1 MLENQKFLIVLD
13 CDGTLLNDEKKILPK
28 TKAYLMELA
37 KRGNIITMASGRP
50 DRAVLPY
57 YRELECH
64 GPFIGYNGS
73 IILDPDDKKFPVF
86 KKKYPLTII
95 KDFLSH
101 FKIDD
106 FSNIM
111 AEDEK
116 NLFFLYEDHEY
127 ENYFHPEGMNVFYG
141 PMLELFKE
149 DLFGFIISLKDP
161 NLLFKVQDVISK
173 YDDIGFRP
181 WINTSLIGEFFFY
194 SVNKSTAIER
204 LQKYYQIDRA
214 HVIAFGDADNDI
226 EMIKK
231 AGVSFA
237 MQNGSEVIKKVAD
250 YITPFDNNHEGIY
263 FALKKFLDDDR

>member
-13 CDGTLLNDEKKILPK
+13 CDGTLLTDEKKVLPK
-28 TKAYLMELA
+28 TKSYLMELA

-50 DRAVLPY
+50 DRAILPY

-73 IILDPDDKKFPVF
+73 IILDPDDKNFPVF
-86 KKKYPLTII
+86 KKKYPVEII

-106 FSNIM
+106 FNNIM

-116 NLFFLYEDHEY
+116 NLFFLYEEHEY
-127 ENYFHPEGMNVFYG
+127 ENYFHPQGMKVHYG
-141 PMLELFKE
+141 PILDAFKE
-149 DLFGFIISLKDP
+149 DLYSD
-161 NLLFKVQDVISK
+161 LLTKVEDVISK

-181 WINTSLIGEFFFY
+181 WINTNLIGEFFFY

-204 LQKYYQIDRA
+204 LQKYYHIDRA

-237 MQNGSEVIKKVAD
+237 MQNGSETIKQIAD
-250 YITPFDNNHEGIY
+250 YITPADNNHEGIY
-263 FALKKFLDDDR
+263 LALKKFLRDE

>member
-1 MLENQKFLIVLD
+1 MLENQRILILLD
-13 CDGTLLNDEKKILPK
+13 CDGTLLTDEKKVLHK
-28 TKAYLMELA
+28 TKSYQMEID

-50 DRAVLPY
+50 DRAILPY

-73 IILDPDDKKFPVF
+73 IILDPDDKNFPVF
-86 KKKYPLTII
+86 KKKYPVEII

-106 FSNIM
+106 FNNIM

-116 NLFFLYEDHEY
+116 NLFFLYEEHEY
-127 ENYFHPEGMNVFYG
+127 ENYFHPQGMKVHYG
-141 PMLELFKE
+141 PMLDAFKE
-149 DLFGFIISLKDP
+149 DLFGFIISLKNSD
-161 NLLFKVQDVISK
+161 LLTKVEDVISK

-181 WINTSLIGEFFFY
+181 WINTNLIGEFFFY

-204 LQKYYQIDRA
+204 LQNYYHIDRA

-237 MQNGSEVIKKVAD
+237 MQNGSETIKQIAD
-250 YITPFDNNHEGIY
+250 YITPADNNHEGIY
-263 FALKKFLDDDR
+263 LALKKFLRDE